1 MGSNRAVIPAIAA
14 VLVLIGVFVFIAL
27 ANFLVGGV
35 LILVAVLVILY
46 WQRDIRDIV
55 VSMLMIGLSLGV
67 LLAVFGGVMFVLFGL
82 IGPRVTGTS

>member
-35 LILVAVLVILY
+35 LILLAVLVILY

>member
-1 MGSNRAVIPAIAA
+1 MGTNRAVIPAIAA

-35 LILVAVLVILY
+35 LILLAVLVILY

-55 VSMLMIGLSLGV
+55 VSMLMISISMVV

-82 IGPRVTGTS
+82 IGPRITGSS